1 MTALEVITPQ
11 AYGIKTPMITHREL
25 APLRLKDF
33 LPQTDRIE
41 QVDGWEFLE
50 EVWLGEVYG
59 FTEWLRLRE
68 DPQVLRSVSLD
79 LADLDQEVADRI
91 LATLQLP
98 LEYGMEPE
106 EVDQVLGVPAGQVQ
120 PVPSRITYEYLAG
133 DRDKYYISA
142 TIDRLD
148 GLVYLV
154 VIAKED

>member
-1 MTALEVITPQ
+1 
-11 AYGIKTPMITHREL
+11 MITHHEL

-33 LPQTDRIE
+33 LAQTAEIE
-41 QVDGWEFLE
+41 AVDGWEFMDKM
-50 EVWLGEVYG
+50 WLGEVYG

-68 DPQVLRSVSLD
+68 DPEVLRSVSLD

-91 LATLQLP
+91 LSTLQLP

-106 EVDQVLGVPAGQVQ
+106 EVNAVLGAPAGQVQ
-120 PVPSRITYEYLAG
+120 MVPHRITYEYLAG
-133 DRDKYYISA
+133 NGDKYYISA

-154 VIAKED
+154 VIAKEA

>member
-1 MTALEVITPQ
+1 
-11 AYGIKTPMITHREL
+11 MITHREL

-41 QVDGWEFLE
+41 EVDGWEFMDK
-50 EVWLGEVYG
+50 VWLGEVYG

-68 DPQVLRSVSLD
+68 DPEVLRSVSLD

-98 LEYGMEPE
+98 LEYGMELG
-106 EVDQVLGVPAGQVQ
+106 EVNGVLGEPAEQVQ
-120 PVPSRITYEYLAG
+120 PVPNRITYEYLAG
-133 DRDKYYISA
+133 DRDRYYISV
-142 TIDRLD
+142 TIDQRD

-154 VIAKED
+154 VIAKAE